1 MDPIPSFPISST
13 LMPCCSGRVVKQ
25 PNHFMYL
32 GESFKAILKEHE
44 IDSINYDEVISDV
57 DAHLWQKTMEAE
69 LKSMH
74 SNQV

>member
-1 MDPIPSFPISST
+1 
-13 LMPCCSGRVVKQ
+13 
-25 PNHFMYL
+25 MYL
-32 GESFKAILKEHE
+32 GEFFEAILKEHE